1 MRPLTANDL
10 FTRLTRLNEDD
21 ELRHRL
27 LDLMDGNNILSGAVA
42 GRRLL
47 SAVIA
52 DTPSAAAPTRSFLDF
67 SGIKIATAS
76 FLRESVIAFRDYA
89 RQSLP
94 NVYPA
99 VCNLSPVV
107 AEELEFYAQSR
118 GDVLWG
124 CDLDSQGKVI
134 AARLIG
140 DLDPAQRV
148 TFDAVLESGTISA
161 PELAL
166 QFADAGIGP
175 TAWNNRLSALASKG
189 LLVER
194 RLGKSKSFS
203 SLLEID

>member
-1 MRPLTANDL
+1 MM
-10 FTRLTRLNEDD
+10 NEDD
-21 ELRHRL
+21 ELRHSL
-27 LDLMDGNNILSGAVA
+27 LDLMDGNNVLSGAVA

-47 SAVIA
+47 SALIA
-52 DTPSAAAPTRSFLDF
+52 DTPSADAPTCSFLDF
-67 SGIKIATAS
+67 SGVEVATAS

-94 NVYPA
+94 NIYPA
-99 VCNLSPVV
+99 VANLNLVV
-107 AEELEFYAQSR
+107 AEELDFYVRSR
-118 GDVLWG
+118 GDALWG
-124 CDLDSQGKVI
+124 CHLDSEGTVM

-140 DLDPAQRV
+140 DLDPTQRA
-148 TFDAVLESGTISA
+148 TFNAVLDSGTISA

-166 QFADAGIGP
+166 RFADADIVP

-203 SLLEID
+203 PLLEID

>member
-1 MRPLTANDL
+1 MTASDVLTI
-10 FTRLTRLNEDD
+10 FTMMNEND
-21 ELRHRL
+21 ELRHCL
-27 LDLMDGNNILSGAVA
+27 LDLMDGNNVLSGAVA

-47 SAVIA
+47 SALIA
-52 DTPSAAAPTRSFLDF
+52 DTPSAAAPTCSFLDF
-67 SGIKIATAS
+67 SGVEVATAS

-94 NVYPA
+94 NIYPA
-99 VCNLSPVV
+99 VANLNPVV
-107 AEELEFYAQSR
+107 EEELDFYVRSR
-118 GDVLWG
+118 GDALWG
-124 CDLDSQGKVI
+124 CDLDSEGKAI

-140 DLDPAQRV
+140 DLDPGQRT
-148 TFDAVLESGTISA
+148 TFNAVLESGTISA

-166 QFADAGIGP
+166 RFADAGIGP

-203 SLLEID
+203 PLMEID

>member
-1 MRPLTANDL
+1 MTAKVL
-10 FTRLTRLNEDD
+10 FTIFTLLNEDD
-21 ELRHRL
+21 ELRHCL
-27 LDLMDGNNILSGAVA
+27 LDLMDGNNTLSGAVA

-47 SAVIA
+47 SALIA
-52 DTPSAAAPTRSFLDF
+52 DTPSAAAPTPSFLDF
-67 SGIKIATAS
+67 SGVEVATAS

-94 NVYPA
+94 SIYPA
-99 VCNLSPVV
+99 VANLNPVV
-107 AEELEFYAQSR
+107 AEELDFYVRSR
-118 GDVLWG
+118 GDALWG

-140 DLDPAQRV
+140 DLDPTQRA
-148 TFDAVLESGTISA
+148 TFNAVLESGTISA

-166 QFADAGIGP
+166 RFADARIGP
-175 TAWNNRLSALASKG
+175 TAWNNRLSVLASKG
-189 LLVER
+189 LLVEQ